1 MEDSVSSL
9 PFSRQ
14 RGNARFSMNIPTDLL
29 TYTKWSGIA
38 TIVCLVL
45 TLLAFIFRWGLRFRL
60 VGVTSFMGVL
70 TAGIFAL
77 NLGLFTR
84 TEIPGA
90 VRYVLVYDN
99 GANQTVIA
107 VPPEVDESAI
117 EPTLRQAAVDLY
129 SYGRSSLGGE
139 DQLIIRL
146 RTVIHPE
153 PGVSQPLFLG
163 EIKRSLSSRDD
174 ENMQVEIFNNN
185 LAQLAKTE

>member
-1 MEDSVSSL
+1 
-9 PFSRQ
+9 
-14 RGNARFSMNIPTDLL
+14 MNIPTDLL